1 MATRQAFI
9 DKARSQIGVKESPMN
24 SNKVKYN
31 TWFYG
36 KPTSAPWC
44 MNFVDWC
51 ADQVGILDQIMK
63 TASCGQQA
71 SYAQK
76 TGRWHWS
83 TKGIQAGD
91 IVIFSFSSA
100 HDHTGIVTSVGS
112 STISTIEGNTS
123 ASGSQDNGGIVMAK
137 TRNKSKVYGYIR
149 LSFEAETGN
158 ANIKK
163 GQHEANLL
171 VKKFQIAEDG
181 IRGADTKKKG
191 VMVLQTCLNKD
202 YGSGLVVDG
211 IVGANTK
218 KALGSHYVEK
228 GETQWMVTCA
238 EILYYMRGENPN
250 GVEKPGI
257 YGTGLAKVAG
267 NKITASQ
274 FLKLL
279 E

>member
-1 MATRQAFI
+1 MATKSKLLSIVRN
-9 DKARSQIGVKESPMN
+9 QIGVGENPMG
-24 SNKVKYN
+24 SNNVKYN
-31 TWFYG
+31 TWYYG
-36 KPTSAPWC
+36 KSVKGSAYPWC
-44 MNFVDWC
+44 MAFVCWC
-51 ADQVGILDQIMK
+51 MNEAGMMGQITK

-91 IVIFSFSSA
+91 IVIYSLSSA
-100 HDHTGIVTSVGS
+100 HDHTGFVTAVYS
-112 STISTIEGNTS
+112 STIDAIEGNTGDKVK
-123 ASGSQDNGGIVMAK
+123 ATN
-137 TRNKSKVYGYIR
+137 RNKSKIYGYIR
-149 LSFEAETGN
+149 LTFDAETGN
-158 ANIKK
+158 ANIRR
-163 GQHEANLL
+163 GQQEANLL

-181 IRGADTKKKG
+181 IRGKDTKKKG

-211 IVGANTK
+211 IVGEKTK

-228 GETQWMVTCA
+228 GEKQWMVTCA

-257 YGTGLAKVAG
+257 YGSGLAKVAG